1 AGAVDPAAPIEP
13 ARVSA
18 VSKGGSRFQGRW
30 KRPITAAIAV
40 AVVSLGAFLLYRT
53 LSQYQVDEI
62 VQSLTSL
69 SALRLLVAAACA
81 AGSYLC
87 LTGFDWLA
95 VRYAGKP
102 LPWRK
107 AAVASFV
114 SLSVGHNLGFAAVS
128 SGAIRYRFYS
138 RYGLSA
144 GAIAKVIL
152 FCGMTV
158 GLGLSV
164 LGGIS
169 VLLRPREAET
179 MLRLGGPLTTAIAIA
194 CLLVPTAYVVLAA
207 RVRKPLAV
215 WSVSLALPQW
225 RLALAQVI
233 IG

>member
-1 AGAVDPAAPIEP
+1 
-13 ARVSA
+13 
-18 VSKGGSRFQGRW
+18 
-30 KRPITAAIAV
+30 
-40 AVVSLGAFLLYRT
+40 
-53 LSQYQVDEI
+53 
-62 VQSLTSL
+62 
-69 SALRLLVAAACA
+69 A

-114 SLSVGHNLGFAAVS
+114 SLSGGHNLGFAAVS

-233 IG
+233 IGTVNRSEEHTSELQSRENLVCRLLLE